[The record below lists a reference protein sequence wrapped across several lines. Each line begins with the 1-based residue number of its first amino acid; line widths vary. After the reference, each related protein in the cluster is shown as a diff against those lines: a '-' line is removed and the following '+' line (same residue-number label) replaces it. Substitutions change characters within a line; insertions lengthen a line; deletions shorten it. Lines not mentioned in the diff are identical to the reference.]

1 MNKKEYIYFYFD
13 NNNHFIAEIHINGKV
28 KKVTSEKNLKLLL
41 KICERYNYIVDREG
55 FINTDVKL
63 IANDYEKVK
72 NRNRNRNKHKL
83 KLYNNV
89 NGNMR
94 INRRKSKTKSNGLV
108 KYLPFILAGTIAFGS
123 ATFIGNANNY
133 KNKSSNGQD
142 PINKT
147 SMNTEDDIEYYS
159 SEEDLQK
166 DIQNRTAQMIK
177 KQGESINNEIE
188 KMVAEQTTFHF
199 SYEDRSNSEN
209 LENARRYQGVFEKY
223 GHMYGIDPNLL
234 MAIAAQESSGNH
246 YNHLEEGPA
255 CGIMQIEKS
264 VHVDSTITAY
274 NFETE
279 EYDSLEITEDNI
291 KDLDTN
297 IHIAA
302 MLLQNC
308 IRFTYP
314 NIAQAIQTY
323 NFGVGNMCDV
333 LDAYEENE
341 NISRDDAIK
350 RINDDKWLEYR
361 NIVPVGDKEYLEHVL
376 SYIPTNTITILD
388 SNGNPLKIKIQN
400 DYINEKTY

>member
-28 KKVTSEKNLKLLL
+28 KKVTSDKNLKLLL
-41 KICERYNYIVDREG
+41 KICARYNYIVDREG

-72 NRNRNRNKHKL
+72 NRNKNRNKNKHNL
-83 KLYNNV
+83 NLYNII

-94 INRRKSKTKSNGLV
+94 INRRKSNKKSNGLV
-108 KYLPFILAGTIAFGS
+108 KYLPFILAGTIIVGS
-123 ATFIGNANNY
+123 AAINNH
-133 KNKSSNGQD
+133 KNKSNEGQN
-142 PINKT
+142 PINEI

-159 SEEDLQK
+159 SEEDLQQ

-209 LENARRYQGVFEKY
+209 LENARRYQDVFEKY
-223 GHMYGIDPNLL
+223 GHMYGVDPNLL

-246 YNHLEEGPA
+246 YNHIEDGPA

-264 VHVDSTITAY
+264 VHIDSTITAY
-274 NFETE
+274 NYETE

-291 KDLDTN
+291 KKLDTN
-297 IHIAA
+297 VRIAA

-308 IRFTYP
+308 IRLTYP

-323 NFGVGNMCDV
+323 NFGAGNMCDV

-361 NIVPVGDKEYLEHVL
+361 NVVPVGDEKYLEHVL

-400 DYINEKTY
+400 DYNKQNIY

>member
-1 MNKKEYIYFYFD
+1 MFHHAVGESDFDIKCGLDTNRFEDIVNEYKGCFTTLEEIVWNSRKKALAITFD
-13 NNNHFIAEIHINGKV
+13 DGHEDQYRVAYPYLRERNIPFTVFIA
-28 KKVTSEKNLKLLL
+28 LDYL
-41 KICERYNYIVDREG
+41 DAPG
-55 FINTDVKL
+55 FMTTI
-63 IANDYEKVK
+63 
-72 NRNRNRNKHKL
+72 
-83 KLYNNV
+83 
-89 NGNMR
+89 
-94 INRRKSKTKSNGLV
+94 RKSADT
-108 KYLPFILAGTIAFGS
+108 AGHIFMLHGGGFELEAS
-123 ATFIGNANNY
+123 LHC
-133 KNKSSNGQD
+133 
-142 PINKT
+142 
-147 SMNTEDDIEYYS
+147 
-159 SEEDLQK
+159 DLMK
-166 DIQNRTAQMIK
+166 A
-177 KQGESINNEIE
+177 
-188 KMVAEQTTFHF
+188 
-199 SYEDRSNSEN
+199 
-209 LENARRYQGVFEKY
+209 
-223 GHMYGIDPNLL
+223 
-234 MAIAAQESSGNH
+234 MADKG
-246 YNHLEEGPA
+246 YT
-255 CGIMQIEKS
+255 
-264 VHVDSTITAY
+264 VTAY

-297 IHIAA
+297 IRIAA

-361 NIVPVGDKEYLEHVL
+361 NIVPVGDEKYLEHVL

>member
-13 NNNHFIAEIHINGKV
+13 NNNHFIA
-28 KKVTSEKNLKLLL
+28 
-41 KICERYNYIVDREG
+41 ERYNYIVDREG

-72 NRNRNRNKHKL
+72 NRNKNRNRNKHKL
-83 KLYNNV
+83 NLYNNI

-108 KYLPFILAGTIAFGS
+108 KYLPFILAGTIIVGS
-123 ATFIGNANNY
+123 AAINNH
-133 KNKSSNGQD
+133 KDKSNEDQN
-142 PINKT
+142 PINEI

-246 YNHLEEGPA
+246 YNHLEEGSA

-264 VHVDSTITAY
+264 VHIDSTITAY

-297 IHIAA
+297 IRIAA

-341 NISRDDAIK
+341 NVSKDDAMKKIS
-350 RINDDKWLEYR
+350 DDNWLKYR
-361 NIVPVGDKEYLEHVL
+361 DVVPVGDEKYLEHVL

-400 DYINEKTY
+400 DYNKQNIY